1 MPFSLKS
8 DSSPALLNFHGR
20 PQNKEAN
27 LIKSELKTL
36 LNIKT
41 LLNTKFQTLM
51 DTNFLNNYF

>member
-8 DSSPALLNFHGR
+8 DSPPALLNFHGR
-20 PQNKEAN
+20 PLNKEAN